1 MVTSCCLQVEI
12 AQCFKIVL
20 QGFMRCES
28 LDVIQATIA
37 ALSISFVRTFL
48 SKRKLAQV
56 VDSGAATGWDD
67 SRMPSVRGLLRRG
80 LTVQALRM
88 LRQGPSRNLE
98 RRDYGLDDTVG
109 HEPEGDRPGR
119 ATSYSGRDGANC
131 RGVCHDGLI
140 SRTLCLSPD
149 IRRGLRSRRG
159 WLRTVGPYFW
169 ITRMRRP

>member
-1 MVTSCCLQVEI
+1 MLLAGGNCPMFQNCFAGLHALRVFGCDPGDYRRLEHQLRSHVSFQAKARPGRRFRCCHRL
-12 AQCFKIVL
+12 
-20 QGFMRCES
+20 G
-28 LDVIQATIA
+28 DP
-37 ALSISFVRTFL
+37 
-48 SKRKLAQV
+48 
-56 VDSGAATGWDD
+56 
-67 SRMPSVRGLLRRG
+67 RMPSVRGLLRRG